1 MSIFYLIFLALTIY
15 YSIRFDS
22 IEEYDSH
29 KQHRLWLMCI
39 YLICLTGFS
48 FGLGGDKFVYL
59 DEFERYPDNIS
70 ETWDYIFLN
79 MTLKGEMPLWTIV
92 NLLCKT
98 IFKSFYSLQL
108 IQSATINIAVCYMI
122 SRYTHRYF
130 IFLLLYFLTY
140 QYFIF
145 NTEVMREGFAMAFAL
160 VGMHGWMNEKK
171 WFFMVSIP
179 IALLFHISAAIALL
193 FPFIQFKVSW
203 KTLSIAFM
211 IAFGMWIFSDLML
224 NKLMIAVLGGM
235 GAFVKKVLFY
245 SLQATTIFGFLRSFI
260 TFILFPFII
269 MYTSLL
275 IEPSEQMRKCK
286 EKMTAYMVVLGVL
299 ACSFAGFVRLYDYA
313 KIFYLI
319 LFADFVYMLFRTKKH
334 FIIRTMT
341 LVGTILLLFLQS
353 IIYYK
358 TTNTYYYQ
366 YFYPY
371 TCILDEN
378 PNVYIR
384 EVAHAEAVFGE
395 EKDNNVRDIK

>member
-1 MSIFYLIFLALTIY
+1 
-15 YSIRFDS
+15 
-22 IEEYDSH
+22 
-29 KQHRLWLMCI
+29 
-39 YLICLTGFS
+39 
-48 FGLGGDKFVYL
+48 
-59 DEFERYPDNIS
+59 
-70 ETWDYIFLN
+70 
-79 MTLKGEMPLWTIV
+79 
-92 NLLCKT
+92 
-98 IFKSFYSLQL
+98 
-108 IQSATINIAVCYMI
+108 
-122 SRYTHRYF
+122 
-130 IFLLLYFLTY
+130 
-140 QYFIF
+140 
-145 NTEVMREGFAMAFAL
+145 MREGFAMAFAL

-286 EKMTAYMVVLGVL
+286 ENMTAYMVVLGVL